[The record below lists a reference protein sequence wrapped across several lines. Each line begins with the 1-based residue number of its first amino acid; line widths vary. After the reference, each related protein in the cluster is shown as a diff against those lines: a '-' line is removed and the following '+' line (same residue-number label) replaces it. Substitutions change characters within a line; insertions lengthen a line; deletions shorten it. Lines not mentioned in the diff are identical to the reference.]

1 MSQAQFAR
9 HIGVT
14 PGYVSELKRSGRL
27 VMVDELVDVQR
38 SIDRIDATKKHPGSS
53 SRIMPRSDLPPEQPR
68 TAPSPSSTADD
79 ASPDYQHA
87 RALREHYNAL
97 TAKAEYEERIRQ
109 LLPIGDARRFV
120 TDACTIIRAGLES
133 LPETLAPQLAAE
145 SDEHIV
151 QSVMAAHVER
161 LLQEMADKFSAWLS

>member
-1 MSQAQFAR
+1 
-9 HIGVT
+9 
-14 PGYVSELKRSGRL
+14 
-27 VMVDELVDVQR
+27 MVDELVDVQR

-53 SRIMPRSDLPPEQPR
+53 RIMPRSDPPPEQPR
-68 TAPSPSSTADD
+68 TTPSPSSPDD
-79 ASPDYQHA
+79 DTTPDYQQA

-97 TAKAEYEERIRQ
+97 IAKAEYEERIKR
-109 LLPIGDARRFV
+109 LLPIGDVRRFV

-161 LLQEMADKFSAWLS
+161 LLQEMADKFSKGLS